1 MRKIFLLIIYLS
13 TVLGVHAQ
21 SFTVTGK
28 IIDNEGLEVIGAN
41 ITVKGSAGIG
51 TITNIDGQYSLKINN
66 PTKDIL
72 IFSYIGMRA
81 QEVAVKG
88 QKQIN
93 ITLHPDNLVLDE
105 VVVTGYQQIEKRK
118 VTSAITTVQ
127 ADDIKSI
134 GVARRSDANPNF

>member
-1 MRKIFLLIIYLS
+1 MKNMRKIFLLIIYLS

-81 QEVAVKG
+81 QEVAVKD
-88 QKQIN
+88 KN
-93 ITLHPDNLVLDE
+93 
-105 VVVTGYQQIEKRK
+105 
-118 VTSAITTVQ
+118 
-127 ADDIKSI
+127 KST
-134 GVARRSDANPNF
+134 